1 MPKSIAIG
9 NDNFA
14 EIIRKGYL
22 FVDKSLFIKEIIDD
36 VSKVTL
42 ITRPRRWGKTL
53 NMSMLHHFLA
63 PEAYGDST
71 AGLFDQLKIAQAP
84 GDYVAQHQGKYPV
97 IFMTLKGVE
106 ASTFEEALMAMSL
119 LIQSAFRDHR
129 YLLTSEAL
137 ESSDKEYFST
147 VCDTYVMQNELER
160 SLWRLCELLYKHHQ
174 QKTYVLI
181 DEYDTPLN
189 FAFRTDGYFEPMSQF
204 MKNFLGHTLKSN
216 TYLEKGVMTGILRIS
231 KDSMLSGLNNPKIYT
246 VLSKKYSPYFGF
258 TNEELDILFADQGLV
273 KDEQQVKDWYNGY
286 IIGGLT
292 LYNPWSIMNCLEEK
306 GDLKPYWV
314 NTGNDSLLKELLQNV
329 DVDTKTAFESL
340 IVNQPVT
347 VVVSDTMRFDEV
359 KHDNNM
365 LWNLLIFA
373 GYLKVL
379 SSELDDMG
387 TRCQIAI
394 PNQEVLRLYR
404 GIFLGWLNAPTRKI
418 DQLKL
423 LLDSLVAGDI
433 KQFAQD
439 VQEFLQAASSVH
451 DYATQPEAFYHG
463 FILALMVSMT
473 DRYYVY
479 SNTESGNGR
488 PDLLL
493 IPKEH
498 AQTQAFVIE
507 FKSLRKN
514 EKPEEALN
522 VAMTQIDNQN
532 YAARITQHDYIKQ
545 VMKVA
550 IVFDG
555 REVFYNHKTDRSR

>member
-1 MPKSIAIG
+1 M
-9 NDNFA
+9 
-14 EIIRKGYL
+14 
-22 FVDKSLFIKEIIDD
+22 
-36 VSKVTL
+36 
-42 ITRPRRWGKTL
+42 
-53 NMSMLHHFLA
+53 
-63 PEAYGDST
+63 
-71 AGLFDQLKIAQAP
+71 
-84 GDYVAQHQGKYPV
+84 
-97 IFMTLKGVE
+97 
-106 ASTFEEALMAMSL
+106 
-119 LIQSAFRDHR
+119 
-129 YLLTSEAL
+129 
-137 ESSDKEYFST
+137 
-147 VCDTYVMQNELER
+147 
-160 SLWRLCELLYKHHQ
+160 
-174 QKTYVLI
+174 
-181 DEYDTPLN
+181 
-189 FAFRTDGYFEPMSQF
+189 
-204 MKNFLGHTLKSN
+204 
-216 TYLEKGVMTGILRIS
+216 
-231 KDSMLSGLNNPKIYT
+231 
-246 VLSKKYSPYFGF
+246 
-258 TNEELDILFADQGLV
+258 
-273 KDEQQVKDWYNGY
+273 
-286 IIGGLT
+286 
-292 LYNPWSIMNCLEEK
+292 
-306 GDLKPYWV
+306 
-314 NTGNDSLLKELLQNV
+314 
-329 DVDTKTAFESL
+329 
-340 IVNQPVT
+340 
-347 VVVSDTMRFDEV
+347 
-359 KHDNNM
+359 
-365 LWNLLIFA
+365 
-373 GYLKVL
+373 
-379 SSELDDMG
+379 
-387 TRCQIAI
+387 
-394 PNQEVLRLYR
+394 YR